1 MEIDLKKALDYY
13 QQAEERGDAEGMY
26 YLARCYAR
34 GQGVEPDK
42 SRAREL
48 CEKALQSKDLENERD
63 ERLRER
69 LAELLASLEG

>member
-1 MEIDLKKALDYY
+1 
-13 QQAEERGDAEGMY
+13 MY